1 MKTTKVMGRFVLLE
15 KIEQTTSTK
24 GGILLSEQD
33 RKDIGVEK
41 AKIIDKGPLCSD
53 AIALGDVAIYNA
65 NRVDRVDVDGTIF
78 SILPEDFIILIQRDG
93 I

>member
-1 MKTTKVMGRFVLLE
+1 MGRFVLLE

-41 AKIIDKGPLCSD
+41 ARIVDKGPLCSD
-53 AIALGDVAIYNA
+53 AISIGDIAIYNA
-65 NRVDRVDVDGTIF
+65 DRVDRVDVDGTIF
-78 SILPEDFIILIQRDG
+78 SILLEDFIILIQTEDVV
-93 I
+93 